1 MVAVVV
7 VVVDVDVVQS
17 MAHVRASHTL
27 DKQYSTAPSAAL
39 VLHV

>member
-1 MVAVVV
+1 MVAVA

-17 MAHVRASHTL
+17 MAQVRASHTL
-27 DKQYSTAPSAAL
+27 DKHYSTAPSAAL